1 MIFGAGACDTGA
13 GGYMALELDE
23 LAVVDITGTGAGA
36 GGIHGT
42 GAG

>member
-23 LAVVDITGTGAGA
+23 LAVVDITGTGAGDVY
-36 GGIHGT
+36 T
-42 GAG
+42 GAFDIS